1 MGDIGRL
8 CFSWPK
14 AELLVARWL
23 SGSVG
28 LSLHVC
34 LQFGGMTKP
43 CQLILAKN
51 LTLALSNCPGQ
62 AQAQAQKYFSGKFS
76 HEIQQMPV
84 NCLTK

>member
-51 LTLALSNCPGQ
+51 LTLALSNCP
-62 AQAQAQKYFSGKFS
+62 AQAENILVENFHTKFNKCPL
-76 HEIQQMPV
+76 IA
-84 NCLTK
+84 

>member
-43 CQLILAKN
+43 CPLILAKN
-51 LTLALSNCPGQ
+51 LTLALSNCP
-62 AQAQAQKYFSGKFS
+62 AQTENILVENFHTKFNKCPL
-76 HEIQQMPV
+76 IA
-84 NCLTK
+84 